1 MIMARKK
8 RITVT
13 ITIIFLII
21 VISMIIGGVILY
33 QTTDM
38 FKGNDV
44 LFQKYAGQL
53 IENVQISLESNS
65 IDTKSFLETNKIESN
80 ITINAEYNENANIN
94 IPKIQIEEKLDFSNN
109 YNYKNIKLVENEEEL
124 FNIENLQE
132 GDLYGI
138 RPYGII
144 QYAST
149 KQTDNKIYK
158 INQLIN
164 TKLEDIFQF
173 SDEEITNLKSKYMNI
188 VINNLASSNFSKK
201 SGLVLEINGKQYNTN
216 MYSVTLTKEKFN
228 NIYIQILQ
236 ELEKDEIILSKID
249 KVDNI
254 INDYMSISE
263 NELNKSIKQ
272 QFVESIDEKIKEIQD
287 SNIGNDERVI
297 SVFESNG
304 TAISLSIDT
313 ENYFLGIDNIID
325 NQEYFVNLVGNEKI
339 DEGEKENKF
348 DLTIQKQV
356 QENKEN
362 VQVEME
368 TIIEGEKNA
377 NQIDINKEFEA
388 NGLKSQI
395 QFSRT
400 VNQEKLE
407 IQMNADSK
415 IVEEFEDKKTFDE
428 NYIIEELTSQDKE
441 QAKENIETNL
451 ASQLNKVSQ
460 VINLEQID
468 EILINLKLKKENAE
482 EISNEGNVTELE
494 KNKFNSNFQFYEGE
508 EVSKEKI
515 KDLINVAKYNLEDIR
530 ITKYED
536 DKKEKPL
543 EYKLIIKKDSENE
556 ELANEFMEYIEENS
570 NSKYSVKLEYDDTT
584 GLVNEIYIS
593 VTK

>member
-65 IDTKSFLETNKIESN
+65 IDTKNFLETNKIESN

-94 IPKIQIEEKLDFSNN
+94 IPEIQIEEKLDFSNN

-254 INDYMSISE
+254 INDCVSLSG
-263 NELNKSIKQ
+263 NEVNKNIKQ
-272 QFVESIDEKIKEIQD
+272 QFIESIDEKIKEIQD

-313 ENYFLGIDNIID
+313 ENYFFGIDNIID

-368 TIIEGEKNA
+368 TIIEGEKNT
-377 NQIDINKEFEA
+377 NQIDINKEFEV
-388 NGLKSQI
+388 NGLKSKI

-515 KDLINVAKYNLEDIR
+515 KDLINVAKYNLGDIR

-556 ELANEFMEYIEENS
+556 ELANEFVEYIEENS

>member
-53 IENVQISLESNS
+53 IDNVQISLESNS

-249 KVDNI
+249 KVDSI
-254 INDYMSISE
+254 INDCVSLSG
-263 NELNKSIKQ
+263 NEVNKNIKQ
-272 QFVESIDEKIKEIQD
+272 QFIESIDEKIKEIQD

-368 TIIEGEKNA
+368 TIIEGEKKA

>member
-201 SGLVLEINGKQYNTN
+201 SGLILEINGKQYNTN

-348 DLTIQKQV
+348 DLKIQKQV

-536 DKKEKPL
+536 EKKEKPL
-543 EYKLIIKKDSENE
+543 GYKLIIKKDSENE
-556 ELANEFMEYIEENS
+556 ELANEFVEYIEENS

>member
-80 ITINAEYNENANIN
+80 ININAEYNENANIN
-94 IPKIQIEEKLDFSNN
+94 IPEIQIEEKLDSSNN

-124 FNIENLQE
+124 FNIENLQDD
-132 GDLYGI
+132 DLYGI
-138 RPYGII
+138 RLYGIK
-144 QYAST
+144 QYIST
-149 KQTDNKIYK
+149 KQTDNKLYK

-164 TKLEDIFQF
+164 TKSEDIFQF

-254 INDYMSISE
+254 INDCVYISG

-313 ENYFLGIDNIID
+313 ENYFFGIDNIID

-348 DLTIQKQV
+348 DLKIQKQV

-368 TIIEGEKNA
+368 TIIEGEKNT

-441 QAKENIETNL
+441 QAKENIEINL
-451 ASQLNKVSQ
+451 TSQLNKVSQ

-494 KNKFNSNFQFYEGE
+494 KNKFNSNFEFYEGE

-515 KDLINVAKYNLEDIR
+515 KDLINVVKYNLEDIR

-556 ELANEFMEYIEENS
+556 KLANEFVEYIEEDS

>member
-249 KVDNI
+249 KVDSI
-254 INDYMSISE
+254 INDCVSLSG
-263 NELNKSIKQ
+263 NEVNKNIKQ
-272 QFVESIDEKIKEIQD
+272 QFIESIDEKIKEIQD

-368 TIIEGEKNA
+368 TIIEGEKKA

>member
-94 IPKIQIEEKLDFSNN
+94 IPEIQIEEKLDFSNN

-254 INDYMSISE
+254 INDCVSLSG
-263 NELNKSIKQ
+263 NEVNKNIKQ
-272 QFVESIDEKIKEIQD
+272 QFIESIDEKIKEIQD

-313 ENYFLGIDNIID
+313 ENYFFGIDNIID

-368 TIIEGEKNA
+368 TIIEGEKNT
-377 NQIDINKEFEA
+377 NQIDINKEFEV
-388 NGLKSQI
+388 NGLKSKI

-515 KDLINVAKYNLEDIR
+515 KDLINVAKYNLGDIR

-556 ELANEFMEYIEENS
+556 ELANEFVEYIEENS

>member
-313 ENYFLGIDNIID
+313 ENYFFGIDNIID

-368 TIIEGEKNA
+368 TIIEGEKNT

-556 ELANEFMEYIEENS
+556 ELANEFVEYIEENS

>member
-94 IPKIQIEEKLDFSNN
+94 IPEIQIEEKLDFSNN

-249 KVDNI
+249 KVDSI
-254 INDYMSISE
+254 INDCVSLSG
-263 NELNKSIKQ
+263 NEVNKNIKQ
-272 QFVESIDEKIKEIQD
+272 QFIESIDEKIKEIQD

-494 KNKFNSNFQFYEGE
+494 KNKFNSNFEFYEGE

>member
-313 ENYFLGIDNIID
+313 ENYFLGIDNIIE

-415 IVEEFEDKKTFDE
+415 IVEEFEYKKTFDE

>member
-13 ITIIFLII
+13 IIIIFLII

-65 IDTKSFLETNKIESN
+65 IDTKSFSETNKIESN

-94 IPKIQIEEKLDFSNN
+94 IPEIQIEEKFDSSNN

-124 FNIENLQE
+124 FDIENLQDD
-132 GDLYGI
+132 DLYGI
-138 RPYGII
+138 RLYGIK
-144 QYAST
+144 QYIST
-149 KQTDNKIYK
+149 KQTDNKLYK

-188 VINNLASSNFSKK
+188 VINNLASSKFSKK
-201 SGLVLEINGKQYNTN
+201 SGLILEINGKQYNTN

-254 INDYMSISE
+254 INDCVYISE

-297 SVFESNG
+297 SLFESNG

-313 ENYFLGIDNIID
+313 ENYFFGIDNIID

-348 DLTIQKQV
+348 DLKIQKQV

-368 TIIEGEKNA
+368 TIIEGEKNT

-407 IQMNADSK
+407 IQMNADFK

-451 ASQLNKVSQ
+451 TSQLNKVSQ

-468 EILINLKLKKENAE
+468 KILINLKLKKENAE

-494 KNKFNSNFQFYEGE
+494 KNKFNSNFEFYEGE

-515 KDLINVAKYNLEDIR
+515 KDLINVVKYNLEDIR

-536 DKKEKPL
+536 EKKEKPL
-543 EYKLIIKKDSENE
+543 EYKLIIKKDNENE
-556 ELANEFMEYIEENS
+556 KLANEFVEYIEEDS

>member
-94 IPKIQIEEKLDFSNN
+94 IPEIQIEEKLDSSNN

-254 INDYMSISE
+254 INDCVSLSG
-263 NELNKSIKQ
+263 NEVNKNIKQ
-272 QFVESIDEKIKEIQD
+272 QFIESIDEKIKEIQD

-348 DLTIQKQV
+348 DLKIQKQV

-368 TIIEGEKNA
+368 TIIEGEKNT

-494 KNKFNSNFQFYEGE
+494 KNKFNSNFEFYEGE

-556 ELANEFMEYIEENS
+556 ELANEFVEYIEENS